1 MAKKA
6 FISATKLKVTINAKE
21 LLREL
26 TVDKPNS
33 RRMGAA
39 LRRVIEPKIE
49 KRQKDLSKKFEAHP
63 ITVELEAGPRAFN
76 TSGTLGG
83 YGNLFSFIGFSAGS
97 KPTDVISKIFNE
109 KIRFKIKRMDS
120 KGRYRVTFFIPDIQE
135 IYGLTPI
142 PWLTGKSWVQGV
154 ETGLSNLGQY
164 VYSAAGFGSSTS
176 GTGIQAKNKASG
188 VSFRNT
194 PYITK
199 LINDFKKRLLS
210 LDK

>member
-1 MAKKA
+1 MARKA
-6 FISATKLKVTINAKE
+6 FLSATKLQVTINAKE

-33 RRMGAA
+33 TRMAVA
-39 LRRVIEPKIE
+39 LRKLMEPKIE
-49 KRQKDLSKKFEAHP
+49 RRRKELGKKFEKHP
-63 ITVELEAGPRAFN
+63 ITVELSAGPRAFN

-83 YGNLFSFIGFSAGS
+83 YGNLFSFIGFSAGDR
-97 KPTDVISKIFNE
+97 PTDVISKIFNE
-109 KIRFKIKRMDS
+109 KIRFKVKRMDE
-120 KGRYRVTFFIPDIQE
+120 KGRYRVTFFIPDVEE
-135 IYGLTPI
+135 IYNLTPI
-142 PWLTGKSWVQGV
+142 PWLTGKSWVKGV

-164 VYSAAGFGSSTS
+164 VYSASGFGSSRS

-194 PYITK
+194 PYVTK
-199 LINDFKKRLLS
+199 LINDFKKRLLA

>member
-6 FISATKLKVTINAKE
+6 FISATNLKVTINAKE

-33 RRMGAA
+33 TRMAVA
-39 LRRVIEPKIE
+39 LRRVIEPEIE
-49 KRQKDLSKKFEAHP
+49 KRQKDLDRKFEAHP
-63 ITVELEAGPRAFN
+63 ITVELNAGPRAFN

-83 YGNLFSFIGFSAGS
+83 YGNLFSFIGFPAGAR
-97 KPTDVISKIFNE
+97 PTEVISRIFKE
-109 KIRFKIKRMDS
+109 KIKFKVKRAGS
-120 KGRYRVTFFIPDIQE
+120 KGRYIVTFFIPDIQE

-164 VYSAAGFGSSTS
+164 IYSATGLVSSTS

-188 VSFRNT
+188 VSFSNT

-199 LINDFKKRLLS
+199 LIGNFKKRLLN